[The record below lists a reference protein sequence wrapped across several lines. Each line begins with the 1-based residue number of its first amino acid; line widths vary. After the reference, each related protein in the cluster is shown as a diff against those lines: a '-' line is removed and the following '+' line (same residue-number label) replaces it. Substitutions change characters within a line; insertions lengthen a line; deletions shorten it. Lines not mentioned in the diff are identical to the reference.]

1 MGSCPQAW
9 ALRWAGRAGSAFL
22 ALVLLGGA
30 PVGAAEVETRDF
42 QVLVDGK
49 VAGNAQMTITKQDE
63 GGFVMSCDTD
73 LRVRVLLVTY
83 TYSYRGR
90 EEWKDGRL
98 VRFAST
104 GNDDGKR
111 FDVAAAA
118 EGEKLRIRANNQERT
133 VRGDVW
139 LTSYW
144 KQPEKSLVNQD
155 IAIIDCDTGRELTA
169 RVVFVGEEQR
179 TVAGTAQTVHHFRLQ
194 GKTVV
199 DLWYDASG
207 RLVRQE
213 WLEDGHKTL
222 LELARLRR

>member
-1 MGSCPQAW
+1 MGSCPEAW
-9 ALRWAGRAGSAFL
+9 AHRWAWQAGSAIL
-22 ALVLLGGA
+22 AVALLGGSPA
-30 PVGAAEVETRDF
+30 PAAEVETRDF

-49 VAGNAQMTITKQDE
+49 LAGTAQMTINKQDE
-63 GGFVMSCDTD
+63 GGYVMSCDTD

-98 VRFAST
+98 LRFAST

-111 FDVAAAA
+111 FDVTAAA
-118 EGEKLRIRANNQERT
+118 EGDKLRLKVNNQERL
-133 VRGDVW
+133 VRGDAW
-139 LTSYW
+139 LSSYW
-144 KQPEKSLVNQD
+144 RQPDANLVNQEV
-155 IAIIDCDTGRELTA
+155 AIIDADTGHELTA
-169 RVVFVGEEQR
+169 RVVFVAQEQR
-179 TVAGTAQTVHHFRLQ
+179 SVAGTAQSVQHFRLQ
-194 GKTVV
+194 GKTLV